1 MFSFEKNARFVL
13 RASRRCRRCADSNV
27 GRHSTARHFR
37 SAWVLCCWR
46 FTPENGRRVHAPVA
60 FLLLRTE
67 PTMFRRLLSAW
78 LVVLVLSPCTAPFS
92 TCDLRVLFGAPSHSG
107 ADQLAGRVTAQ
118 AFAENLSAPAPV
130 FTRAA
135 GRIRSAAFHTPDAA
149 LHRTLPRAAGT
160 VADGA
165 PAPSNQ
171 TSSLA
176 IILRI

>member
-1 MFSFEKNARFVL
+1 
-13 RASRRCRRCADSNV
+13 
-27 GRHSTARHFR
+27 
-37 SAWVLCCWR
+37 
-46 FTPENGRRVHAPVA
+46 
-60 FLLLRTE
+60 
-67 PTMFRRLLSAW
+67 MFRRLLSAW

-92 TCDLRVLFGAPSHSG
+92 TCDLRVLFDAASRTNG

-118 AFAENLSAPAPV
+118 ALAENLSAPAPV
-130 FTRAA
+130 FSRAA

-149 LHRTLPRAAGT
+149 LHRSLPRAAGT
-160 VADGA
+160 VADGE